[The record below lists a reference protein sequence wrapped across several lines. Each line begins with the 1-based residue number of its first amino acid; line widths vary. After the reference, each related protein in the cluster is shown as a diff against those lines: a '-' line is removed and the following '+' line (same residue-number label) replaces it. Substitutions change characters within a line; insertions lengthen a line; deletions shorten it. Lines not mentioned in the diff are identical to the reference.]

1 MSALSNLKLVVAT
14 KPTALSPALLRRNK
28 LVAKISEQQAL
39 AQAQVDGTTYAPTK
53 VKRIADDSGEVKQ
66 VTVPKRVKAWWWKG
80 DNGKTFLG
88 VRYGNRMLE
97 LAKGKAAIEVANAKE
112 LVSILGTLRKAV
124 EQGELD
130 AQIEAVGDAVKARLK
145 KK

>member
-1 MSALSNLKLVVAT
+1 MSALGSLKLVAAI
-14 KPTALSPALLRRNK
+14 KPAALSPALQRRNK
-28 LVAKISEQQAL
+28 LIAKIGEQQAM
-39 AQAQVDGTTYAPTK
+39 AQAQVDGTAYAPTK

-97 LAKGKAAIEVANAKE
+97 LAKGKAAVEVANAKE
-112 LVSILGTLRKAV
+112 LVSVLGTLRKAV

-130 AQIEAVGDAVKARLK
+130 AQIEAVGAAVKARLK

>member
-97 LAKGKAAIEVANAKE
+97 LAKGKAAIEVANAKD

>member
-1 MSALSNLKLVVAT
+1 MSALNGLKLVAAM
-14 KPTALSPALLRRNK
+14 KPTALSPALIRRNK
-28 LVAKISEQQAL
+28 LLAKIGEQQAM
-39 AQAQVDGTTYAPTK
+39 AQAQADGTAYTPTK
-53 VKRIADDSGEVKQ
+53 IKRIADGNGEVKQ

-97 LAKGKAAIEVANAKE
+97 LAKGKAAVEVANGKE
-112 LVSILGTLRKAV
+112 LISVLGTLRKAV

-130 AQIEAVGDAVKARLK
+130 AQIEAVGAAVKARLK

>member
-1 MSALSNLKLVVAT
+1 MRQRGASSRFFRDRNGPMGWEFAAT
-14 KPTALSPALLRRNK
+14 WGEEPVRCWKWTWR
-28 LVAKISEQQAL
+28 
-39 AQAQVDGTTYAPTK
+39 
-53 VKRIADDSGEVKQ
+53 RIADDSGQVKQ

-97 LAKGKAAIEVANAKE
+97 LAKGKAAVEMANGKE
-112 LVSILGTLRKAV
+112 LISVLGTLRKAV

-130 AQIEAVGDAVKARLK
+130 AQIEAVGAAVKARLK

>member
-1 MSALSNLKLVVAT
+1 MSALGSLKLVVAT
-14 KPTALSPALLRRNK
+14 KPTALSPALIRRSK
-28 LVAKISEQQAL
+28 LVAKISEQQAM
-39 AQAQVDGTTYAPTK
+39 AQAQVDGTPYAPTK
-53 VKRIADDSGEVKQ
+53 IKRIADDSGEVKQ

-97 LAKGKAAIEVANAKE
+97 LAKGKAAVEVANAKE
-112 LVSILGTLRKAV
+112 LVSVLGTLRKAV

-130 AQIEAVGDAVKARLK
+130 AQIEAVGAAVKARLK